1 MESDGNDESDR
12 IGLGAPACL
21 FCGEPEL
28 LEIREIC

>member
-1 MESDGNDESDR
+1 MEGDDEEGDH

-28 LEIREIC
+28 LEIGEIC